1 MDEDLLVLLDSPI
14 LRWEVLNTRDGVHE
28 INKNRGITG
37 EVFNLYQELRLYP
50 TKFFEYTRMPLST
63 FDYILSKISPKITK
77 EDTNFRKSIRPE
89 EKLFITLR
97 FLSTGTAFRA
107 LAYSFCMGKSTIASI
122 VHETCRVLWTELVPI
137 HMPIP
142 TEQRLKAIAEDF
154 EATWNFPHCIGAI
167 DGKHCEI
174 KKPPKSGSAHWCYK
188 KRNSIVMQAVA
199 DAKRKFVAVEVG
211 GRGKQSDGGTF
222 IASTLYKLIE
232 KNKYKIPMPKRL
244 PNSDVIAPY
253 VLVGDEAY
261 PLKHYLMR
269 PYPERVLNNERK
281 CFNIRLSTARQ
292 TIECAFG
299 ILTCKWRILLK
310 PIETNRQNAL
320 SIIKAACIL
329 HNVIMDLNGDLD
341 LDVQRV
347 LANSPLYENHQRNCG
362 VNNNPSRRA
371 KNVRIKFTNYFW
383 EQYQRM

>member
-1 MDEDLLVLLDSPI
+1 
-14 LRWEVLNTRDGVHE
+14 
-28 INKNRGITG
+28 
-37 EVFNLYQELRLYP
+37 
-50 TKFFEYTRMPLST
+50 
-63 FDYILSKISPKITK
+63 
-77 EDTNFRKSIRPE
+77 
-89 EKLFITLR
+89 
-97 FLSTGTAFRA
+97 
-107 LAYSFCMGKSTIASI
+107 MGQSTIASI
-122 VHETCRVLWTELVPI
+122 VHETCHVLWYELVPI
-137 HMPIP
+137 HMPMP

-154 EATWNFPHCIGAI
+154 EATWNFPHCIGTI

-174 KKPPKSGSAHWCYK
+174 KKPPKSGYIGAIK
-188 KRNSIVMQAVA
+188 KEI
-199 DAKRKFVAVEVG
+199 AKRKFVAVEVG

-232 KNKYKIPMPKRL
+232 KEKKNPLPKRL
-244 PNSDVIAPY
+244 TNSDIIAPY

-310 PIETNRQNAL
+310 PIETNRKNAL

-329 HNVIMDLNGDLD
+329 LYTQCYNGFK
-341 LDVQRV
+341 R
-347 LANSPLYENHQRNCG
+347 R
-362 VNNNPSRRA
+362 SRSGCHTCA
-371 KNVRIKFTNYFW
+371 I
-383 EQYQRM
+383 

>member
-1 MDEDLLVLLDSPI
+1 MDDDLVFLLDTNPI
-14 LRWEVLNTRDGVHE
+14 LRCEVLNMRDGVHE
-28 INKNRGITG
+28 INKNREQCG
-37 EVFNLYQELRLYP
+37 EFYNLYEKMRLYP
-50 TKFFEYTRMPLST
+50 TKFFEYTRMPIST
-63 FDYILSKISPKITK
+63 FDYILSKISDKITK
-77 EDTNFRKSIRPE
+77 EDTNFRKSIIPK

-97 FLSTGTAFRA
+97 FLSTGTPFRA
-107 LAYSFCMGKSTIASI
+107 LAYSFRMGKSTLASI

-137 HMPIP
+137 HMPTP

-174 KKPPKSGSAHWCYK
+174 KKPPKSGSAHWSYK
-188 KRNSIVMQAVA
+188 KRNTIVMQAVA
-199 DAKRKFVAVEVG
+199 DAKRRFIAVEVG

-222 IASTLYKLIE
+222 VASKLYKLIE
-232 KNKYKIPMPKRL
+232 QNKYKVPMPKRL
-244 PNSDVIAPY
+244 ANSDVVAPF

-281 CFNIRLSTARQ
+281 NFNIRLSTAKQ

-310 PIETNRQNAL
+310 PIETNRKNAL
-320 SIIKAACIL
+320 SIIKA
-329 HNVIMDLNGDLD
+329 VK
-341 LDVQRV
+341 RV
-347 LANSPLYENHQRNCG
+347 YCTML
-362 VNNNPSRRA
+362 
-371 KNVRIKFTNYFW
+371 
-383 EQYQRM
+383 

>member
-1 MDEDLLVLLDSPI
+1 
-14 LRWEVLNTRDGVHE
+14 
-28 INKNRGITG
+28 
-37 EVFNLYQELRLYP
+37 
-50 TKFFEYTRMPLST
+50 
-63 FDYILSKISPKITK
+63 
-77 EDTNFRKSIRPE
+77 
-89 EKLFITLR
+89 
-97 FLSTGTAFRA
+97 
-107 LAYSFCMGKSTIASI
+107 
-122 VHETCRVLWTELVPI
+122 
-137 HMPIP
+137 
-142 TEQRLKAIAEDF
+142 
-154 EATWNFPHCIGAI
+154 
-167 DGKHCEI
+167 
-174 KKPPKSGSAHWCYK
+174 
-188 KRNSIVMQAVA
+188 MQAVA
-199 DAKRKFVAVEVG
+199 DAKRKFIVIEVG

-222 IASTLYKLIE
+222 IASTLYKHIE
-232 KNKYKIPMPKRL
+232 RNKYKIPMPKRL
-244 PNSDVIAPY
+244 SNSEVIAPY

-310 PIETNRQNAL
+310 PIETNRKNAL

-347 LANSPLYENHQRNCG
+347 LSNPPTYEYHHRHLG
-362 VNNNPSRRA
+362 VNNNNPSRRA

-383 EQYQRM
+383 EQYQTL

>member
-1 MDEDLLVLLDSPI
+1 M
-14 LRWEVLNTRDGVHE
+14 
-28 INKNRGITG
+28 
-37 EVFNLYQELRLYP
+37 
-50 TKFFEYTRMPLST
+50 
-63 FDYILSKISPKITK
+63 
-77 EDTNFRKSIRPE
+77 
-89 EKLFITLR
+89 
-97 FLSTGTAFRA
+97 STGTGFRA
-107 LAYSFCMGKSTIASI
+107 LAYSFRMGKSTIASI

-232 KNKYKIPMPKRL
+232 KNKFKIPMPKRL
-244 PNSDVIAPY
+244 TNSDVIAPY

-269 PYPERVLNNERK
+269 PYPERVLNNEKK

-310 PIETNRQNAL
+310 PIETNRKNAL

-341 LDVQRV
+341 LDVQHV
-347 LANSPLYENHQRNCG
+347 LSNPPLYEDRHRNRG
-362 VNNNPSRRA
+362 VINNNPSRRA

>member
-1 MDEDLLVLLDSPI
+1 
-14 LRWEVLNTRDGVHE
+14 
-28 INKNRGITG
+28 
-37 EVFNLYQELRLYP
+37 
-50 TKFFEYTRMPLST
+50 
-63 FDYILSKISPKITK
+63 
-77 EDTNFRKSIRPE
+77 
-89 EKLFITLR
+89 
-97 FLSTGTAFRA
+97 
-107 LAYSFCMGKSTIASI
+107 MGKSTIASI
-122 VHETCRVLWTELVPI
+122 VHETCRVLWAELVPI

-199 DAKRKFVAVEVG
+199 DAKRRFVAVEVG

-232 KNKYKIPMPKRL
+232 KNKYKIPRPKRL

-269 PYPERVLNNERK
+269 PYPERVPQTENDWIAIAKGFEKRWNFPHCLGSLDGKHIDIIPPANSGSFFFNYKHRHSLVLLAIADANYKFILFDFGTNGRVSDGGVLQNTEFFRRLQAKLLNIPGEKEVANESRK
-281 CFNIRLSTARQ
+281 LPFVFVADDAFPLRPDMLKPYRQ
-292 TIECAFG
+292 SD
-299 ILTCKWRILLK
+299 LTCIEKKLQLLI
-310 PIETNRQNAL
+310 IESTENRGERL
-320 SIIKAACIL
+320 WDYGSTL
-329 HNVIMDLNGDLD
+329 
-341 LDVQRV
+341 
-347 LANSPLYENHQRNCG
+347 
-362 VNNNPSRRA
+362 
-371 KNVRIKFTNYFW
+371 
-383 EQYQRM
+383 